1 MKMDKELK
9 RIVQEIK
16 SMAFVKQVS
25 SRHNKICSHDDLD
38 HYTVT
43 WNIYVVFTDGMR
55 VKFRNPDRHGECKTY
70 FYHKRE
76 WRYASIW
83 SYITDVDLPEL
94 VREIFLEHPENI
106 CEDIE
111 EGELDLLKSERKSKR
126 MEQEKRK
133 LDLSRKLPIIDYES
147 RLMNMEQKNKLQ
159 ESLRAGYP
167 TQGARLLRWFFYDQ
181 PDSGIRK
188 VLVEVNQKEVARE
201 RRDIRIERR
210 KREGT
215 PRVLGGRLNC
225 EILYPSGRR
234 YWGRVHVVEDLAV
247 IEPDKPDTAAWVLN
261 REDVEFDKVVDLR
274 KLTYTRVIH
283 NKVGINFLKQIIRS

>member
-1 MKMDKELK
+1 MDVKVITADLK
-9 RIVQEIK
+9 SLSCVKSVICKSGQKIQIYNQPTFWDGYRIEVE
-16 SMAFVKQVS
+16 FVNGK
-25 SRHNKICSHDDLD
+25 RLI
-38 HYTVT
+38 
-43 WNIYVVFTDGMR
+43 FFG
-55 VKFRNPDRHGECKTY
+55 PD
-70 FYHKRE
+70 FNNE
-76 WRYASIW
+76 WRFSGFDSEWYSGGISPLAIVG
-83 SYITDVDLPEL
+83 TVDKYYE
-94 VREIFLEHPENI
+94 
-106 CEDIE
+106 
-111 EGELDLLKSERKSKR
+111 
-126 MEQEKRK
+126 EKRDPTAK
-133 LDLSRKLPIIDYES
+133 FSGYNALLPGFSAPFPDKGRTKPVVGDVIQHLED
-147 RLMNMEQKNKLQ
+147 MEQKKKLQ
-159 ESLRAGYP
+159 ESLRVGYP
-167 TQGARLLRWFFYDQ
+167 TQDSRLLRWFFYDQ

-234 YWGRVHVVEDLAV
+234 YWGRVHVVGDLAV

-261 REDVEFDKVVDLR
+261 LEDVEFDKVVDLR